1 MIRRPPRSTLFPY
14 TTLFRSLNVNAL
26 LRGFAWA
33 RLGLAGLLLAVGPVM
48 PSGFVPG
55 QDPVVLTLALLIAA
69 VSSGVLLLF
78 GPGGRPR
85 PVAWLFGLL
94 DIVLLTAIGAATG
107 GGRAIFAFLYV
118 LSVTGACM
126 LLSRTG
132 GLAMAGV
139 ASVPFAW
146 GVVGPTLV
154 PSSAFFQSAGETRAP
169 EIPPTV

>member
-1 MIRRPPRSTLFPY
+1 MALD
-14 TTLFRSLNVNAL
+14 VNGL
-26 LRGFAWA
+26 LRVFAWA

-94 DIVLLTAIGAATG
+94 DIVLITAIVAATG
-107 GGRAIFAFLYV
+107 GGRSIFAFLYV

-126 LLSRTG
+126 LLSRTR
-132 GLAMAGV
+132 GLAMEGV
-139 ASVPFAW
+139 AIVIYVW
-146 GVVGPTLV
+146 VVAGPTT
-154 PSSAFFQSAGETRAP
+154 FQTQG
-169 EIPPTV
+169 